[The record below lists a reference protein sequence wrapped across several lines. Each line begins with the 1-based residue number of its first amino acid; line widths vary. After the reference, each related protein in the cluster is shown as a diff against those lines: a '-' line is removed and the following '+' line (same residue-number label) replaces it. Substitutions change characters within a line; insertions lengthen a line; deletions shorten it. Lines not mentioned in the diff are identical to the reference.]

1 MQRSK
6 LTGTTSPATTVG
18 PRHPMDPT
26 LISIFLIGIMLL
38 LLAGGIWVA
47 LTLMIVGYLGISL
60 FTGAPAGAI
69 MATTIWGQ
77 SWSWALT
84 ALPLFIWM
92 GEILYRT
99 RLAAEMFKGL
109 APWMSPLPGR
119 LLHVN
124 IASCGLFAAVSGSSA
139 ATTATIGRIT
149 IPELMKRN
157 YDERIVIGSLAGS
170 ATLGFLIPP
179 SIILIV
185 YGVAA
190 DVSISRLFI
199 AGVLP
204 GLMLIGLFMGYVM
217 LWSWVNSDRVPPREP
232 SVPILQRLRATAGLF
247 PIMGLIVAVIGSI
260 YAGIATATEAA
271 AIGVVGAL
279 VLSWASR
286 SLNWQS
292 FKESVAGATRTTC
305 MVTLI
310 LAGAAFLSVSM
321 GFTGIP
327 RQLAGWVGAFEL
339 SQFQLLLALTL
350 LFVIMGCFLD
360 GISIVVLTASV
371 IMPMVQAAGIDM
383 IWFGIYLV
391 VVIEMSQITP
401 PVGINLFI
409 LQSMTRRDL
418 LYVSKAAVPFFFV
431 LVLATFILIVFPQVA
446 TFLPSLMTRG

>member
-1 MQRSK
+1 
-6 LTGTTSPATTVG
+6 
-18 PRHPMDPT
+18 MDP
-26 LISIFLIGIMLL
+26 SIVSVILIGLMLV
-38 LLAGGIWVA
+38 LLAFGIWVA
-47 LTLMIVGYLGISL
+47 FALTIVGYLGIAL

-69 MATTIWGQ
+69 MATTIWAQ

-99 RLAAEMFKGL
+99 RLAANMFSGL
-109 APWMSPLPGR
+109 APWMNALPGR

-124 IASCGLFAAVSGSSA
+124 VVSCGLFAAVSGSSA

-149 IPELMKRN
+149 VPELEKRN
-157 YDERIVIGSLAGS
+157 YDQKMIVGSLAGS

-190 DVSISRLFI
+190 EVSISRLFI
-199 AGVLP
+199 AGILP
-204 GLMLIGLFMGYVM
+204 GLMLMALFMGYIMV
-217 LWSWVNSDRVPPREP
+217 WSLFNRDRIPPREP
-232 SVPILQRLRATAGLF
+232 RIPILQRIRATAGLF
-247 PIMGLIVAVIGSI
+247 PMLGLIFAVIGSI
-260 YAGIATATEAA
+260 YAGIATPTEAA
-271 AIGVVGAL
+271 AVGVLGAL
-279 VLSWASR
+279 LLSALSGTLTWAS
-286 SLNWQS
+286 
-292 FKESVAGATRTTC
+292 FTESVAGATKTTC
-305 MVTLI
+305 MITLI

-327 RQLAGWVGAFEL
+327 RALATWVGSFEL
-339 SQFQLLLALTL
+339 SQFQLLLALTV
-350 LFVIMGCFLD
+350 LFVVMGCFLD

-371 IMPMVQAAGIDM
+371 IMPMVQAAGIDL

-391 VVIEMSQITP
+391 IVIEMSQITP

-409 LQSMTRRDL
+409 LQSMTRHDL
-418 LYVSKAAVPFFFV
+418 LAVARMAFPFFLV
-431 LVLATFILIVFPQVA
+431 LVLATLLIVLFPQIA

>member
-1 MQRSK
+1 
-6 LTGTTSPATTVG
+6 
-18 PRHPMDPT
+18 MDPM
-26 LISIFLIGIMLL
+26 LVSVFLIVMMLV
-38 LLAGGIWVA
+38 LLALGVWVA
-47 LTLMIVGYLGISL
+47 LTLMIVGYLGITFFS
-60 FTGAPAGAI
+60 GAPAGGI
-69 MATTIWGQ
+69 MAATIWGQ

-84 ALPLFIWM
+84 SLPLFIWM
-92 GEILYRT
+92 GEILYRSK
-99 RLAAEMFKGL
+99 LASEMFRGL
-109 APWMSPLPGR
+109 APWLAPLPGR

-149 IPELMKRN
+149 IPELMKRD
-157 YDERIVIGSLAGS
+157 YDPRAVIGTLAGS

-204 GLMLIGLFMGYVM
+204 GLMLVLLFMGYVAV
-217 LWSWVNSDRVPPREP
+217 WASFNKEKIPPAEPTIPFWDRVK
-232 SVPILQRLRATAGLF
+232 ATAGLI
-247 PIMGLIVAVIGSI
+247 PIIGLIICVIGSI

-271 AIGVVGAL
+271 AVGVLGAL
-279 VLSWASR
+279 VLSLLSG
-286 SLNWQS
+286 SLTWES
-292 FKESVAGATRTTC
+292 FRDSVAGATRTSC

-310 LAGAAFLSVSM
+310 LAGAAFLSVAM

-327 RQLAGWVGAFEL
+327 RQLASWVGSFEL
-339 SQFQLLLALTL
+339 SKVELLLALTF
-350 LFVIMGCFLD
+350 LFIVMGCFLD

-371 IMPMVQAAGIDM
+371 IMPMVQAAGIDL

-391 VVIEMSQITP
+391 IVIEMSQITP

-409 LQSMTRRDL
+409 LQSMTDRDL
-418 LYVSKAAVPFFFV
+418 IFVAKAAFPFFIL
-431 LVLATFILIVFPQVA
+431 LVVATLLLIAVPEIA
-446 TFLPSLMTRG
+446 TFLPSMMTRG